1 MSAINDRARGNWN
14 ETKGKMKQAYG
25 DLTEDDVTYQEGKED
40 EMIGKLQ
47 KKLGKTKQE
56 VTDWINSL

>member
-1 MSAINDRARGNWN
+1 MSALNDRVRGNWN

-25 DLTEDDVTYQEGKED
+25 DLTDDDVTYAEGKED

-47 KKLGKTKQE
+47 QKLGKTKQE